1 MQRRLAR
8 AWVAAALVLVPL
20 VGAGCGGGDGGTT
33 AGSGVPAPPSTT
45 STTAA
50 PTTTSAPATITIAA
64 VGDILMGSAPD
75 KLPPAGGKGFFDRVA
90 QALAADL
97 TMGNLETPLSEPT
110 GHVKCASPTSTA
122 PPAPGQPAP
131 KPSGCFAFRM
141 PPSYASVLRDGGFHV
156 VTLANNHTNDAG
168 PAGLRNTRAAL
179 TAAGVKATGGAGEI
193 AVHEA
198 NGITVAVLGFGPYSW
213 MQNVTDI
220 KGAVELVRTA
230 DARAD
235 LVVVNMH
242 AGAEG
247 SDQQHVRPGV
257 ERFLGENRGDPMAFG
272 RAVVEAGADLV
283 IGHSPHVLRGM
294 EFHQGRLIAYSTGNF
309 AGYRVLSASGPLG
322 TGVVVRATLARDGS
336 WAGGSLVPT
345 AMVDGGFPAVDP
357 QKRALTQIRDLSAA
371 DLPASAVTVADDGTL
386 TPRRG

>member
-1 MQRRLAR
+1 MRRPHAGNRLI
-8 AWVAAALVLVPL
+8 VVLTTL
-20 VGAGCGGGDGGTT
+20 ILTSGCAGGTV
-33 AGSGVPAPPSTT
+33 AGSATAQAPTEAASPNSP
-45 STTAA
+45 TTAA
-50 PTTTSAPATITIAA
+50 AAQAGITIAA
-64 VGDILMGSAPD
+64 VGDILMGTAPD

-90 QALAADL
+90 QPLTADL

-110 GHVKCASPTSTA
+110 EHAKCSSPPT
-122 PPAPGQPAP
+122 PATPSGQPAERP
-131 KPSGCFAFRM
+131 ASGCFAFRL

-168 PAGLRNTRAAL
+168 PAGLRNTRTAL
-179 TAAGVKATGGAGEI
+179 AAAGLKATGGPGEI

-220 KGAVELVRTA
+220 DGAVALVRTA
-230 DARAD
+230 QAKAD
-235 LVVVNMH
+235 IVVVNMH

-247 SDQQHVRPGV
+247 ADQQHVRPGV

-309 AGYRVLSASGPLG
+309 AGYRVLSAAGPLG
-322 TGVVVRATLARDGS
+322 IGVVVRVTLARDGS
-336 WAGGSLVPT
+336 WLGGSLVGT

-357 QKRALTQIRDLSAA
+357 ARRALAQIRDLSSA
-371 DLPASAVTVADDGTL
+371 DLPRTAVQVAEDGTL
-386 TPRRG
+386 SPPGQ